1 MQITRQLKLEVERR
15 EIAVGTTI
23 TLRVRDAQGRPI
35 EDAIVETETK
45 STRTDERG
53 LCQLRFDSPGFWKVV
68 AAKSPTDRVAY
79 TPVSTLVRVVPNKA
93 SLRSRRRVGA
103 R

>member
-1 MQITRQLKLEVERR
+1 MQVTRQLRLEVERR
-15 EIAVGTTI
+15 EIAAGTAI
-23 TLRVRDAQGRPI
+23 TLRVRDAQGRPV

-45 STRTDERG
+45 SARTDSRG
-53 LCQLRFDSPGFWKVV
+53 LCQLRFESPGFWKLV

-79 TPVSTLVRVVPNKA
+79 NPVSTLVRVVPNES
-93 SLRSRRRVGA
+93 SLRPRRRIGA